1 MGASRP
7 VPTSRFHARIDTA
20 AATRAVRG
28 GESLKSYAART
39 GFSVAGVRQALI
51 RAGIRVSRPR
61 SATDPRLYSLWR
73 SIRSRCERKADR
85 GYARFGALGVR
96 VCKPWQAFPAF
107 QEWAL
112 GSGWKPGK
120 ALVLRVRSRGYS
132 PINCTWGT
140 KQEAAQ
146 AGLTAFGETKS
157 VSAWARDRRA
167 RVNAQTIR
175 DRVRDGV
182 DPEEAITAKQV
193 RHGKRGKTR
202 AYKHIDWKRV
212 EKLRALL
219 ATEIARRLGNSSTAI
234 LRGMKDRGWLER
246 PIPIGQLPHGKRL
259 YSVWDNTLRRQ
270 RATAWPDFAAFHA
283 WALRSGYAPGLFLT
297 RPDRAKPAS
306 PKNATWLP
314 VRESWQLRW
323 PKTVSRKARR
333 KARAFGETK
342 GVAEWA
348 RDPRCVVTKA
358 GLAGRLARGVPPAK
372 AITSPKRRE
381 ADYSS
386 SQELAAWGIT
396 KPVAAWARDRRATV
410 NEGSIRK
417 RLRAGWTPEAAI
429 STAVYGRP
437 R

>member
-1 MGASRP
+1 
-7 VPTSRFHARIDTA
+7 VTSPRILLRIDTA
-20 AATRAVRG
+20 AATRAIRG
-28 GESLKSYAART
+28 GESLKSYATRT
-39 GFSVAGVRQALI
+39 GFSVAGVRQALL
-51 RAGIRVSRPR
+51 RADIRVSRQQ
-61 SATDPRLYSLWR
+61 STTDPRLYSLWR
-73 SIRSRCERKADR
+73 SIRSRCERKGDR
-85 GYARFGALGVR
+85 AYPRFGARGVR
-96 VCKPWQAFPAF
+96 VCKAWQAFPAF
-107 QEWAL
+107 QEWGL

-120 ALVLRVRSRGYS
+120 ALVLRVRARGYS
-132 PINCTWGT
+132 PSNCTWGT

-146 AGLTAFGETKS
+146 VGLTAFGETKS

-182 DPEEAITAKQV
+182 DPEEAITAKQM

-202 AYKHIDWKRV
+202 AYKRIGWKRV
-212 EKLRALL
+212 EKLRALP

-234 LRGMKDRGWLER
+234 LRGLKERGWLER

-270 RATAWPDFAAFHA
+270 GATAWPDFAAFHA

-297 RPDRAKPAS
+297 RPDRAKPVN
-306 PKNATWLP
+306 PKNAAWLP
-314 VRESWQLRW
+314 VRESWQLRR
-323 PKTVSRKARR
+323 PKTVSRKARS
-333 KARAFGETK
+333 KVRAFGETK
-342 GVAEWA
+342 GIAEWS
-348 RDPRCVVTKA
+348 RDPRCVVTTA
-358 GLAGRLARGVPPAK
+358 GLAARLARGVSPAK
-372 AITSPKRRE
+372 AITGPKRRE
-381 ADYSS
+381 AEYSS
-386 SQELAAWGIT
+386 AQELTAWGIT

-429 STAVYGRP
+429 ATKVYGRP